1 MQMIR
6 FKQVKELITVDLLQ
20 TNRQSN
26 NNGRGKTIDKD
37 NLKWRIFLQN
47 VLFLFIDGSFFGT
60 MIFNVPLPE
69 FPGLFTNS
77 LGFMALFILLQVF
90 QLIFNLF
97 YDNANLS
104 EYLSLPF
111 SLGELFLSKIA
122 TILINTLSFFVIPIV
137 LFSMLGWQAGHNLFL
152 VVPIAIVLSVIILA
166 ALILVPFVFIHLL
179 HQSSF
184 YRRHKKVFTIIIYIV
199 MFVTLFAVIYSNEP
213 VEYTM
218 TGIVD
223 SEPNALFLG
232 FHQIFI
238 LGSMLGGWLKVGSWA
253 LLVAALVG
261 IVFKWIVSDLYSDEK
276 SGDLP
281 HARKIKTRK
290 NRVSSDKTSSKW
302 GVFVKYQLR
311 QLQDT
316 AFLIQMIFS
325 KVYFP
330 LIFMAPALFSEEGI
344 DASLL
349 AMVPNFWGIY
359 LLVGALFAMLTVGE
373 VSISGVIISFDKEN
387 YHYIQSLPLPFQQ
400 YMRFKFWFAFAIE
413 WLIGALILGGIAFV
427 VNLPLLVAL
436 GVLVGYTIGTF
447 IATNFYYMR
456 DYRLLNLGWNN
467 FTELMQ
473 RGLNQIIR
481 GLISFVLVLVGGIGT
496 VGLGF
501 WLIIQDSLWIQI
513 GVQVLIATIL
523 IGGAIGIH
531 QYAQK
536 KFWVKFNA

>member
-1 MQMIR
+1 MIR
-6 FKQVKELITVDLLQ
+6 FKQVKELVTVDLLQ

-26 NNGRGKTIDKD
+26 NGGRMSKVDKS
-37 NLKWRIFLQN
+37 NLKSRILLQN
-47 VLFLFIDGSFFGT
+47 VLFLFIYGSFFGT

-77 LGFMALFILLQVF
+77 MGFMALFILLQVF

-111 SLGELFLSKIA
+111 SLGELFLSKIV
-122 TILINTLSFFVIPIV
+122 TILINMLSFFVIPII

-152 VVPIAIVLSVIILA
+152 VIPIAIVLAGLILGA
-166 ALILVPFVFIHLL
+166 MILVPFVFIHLL
-179 HQSSF
+179 HLSSF
-184 YRRHKKVFTIIIYIV
+184 YRRHKKGFTLVIYIV
-199 MFVTLFAVIYSNEP
+199 MFVTLFSVIYSNDP

-232 FHQIFI
+232 FHQIFTA
-238 LGSMLGGWLKVGSWA
+238 GSMLTGWLKIGGWA
-253 LLVAALVG
+253 LLVAMLVW
-261 IVFKWIVSDLYSDEK
+261 VAFKWIVPDLYSDEK

-281 HARKIKTRK
+281 RSRKMKTKKVRAS
-290 NRVSSDKTSSKW
+290 NDKSSSKW
-302 GVFVKYQLR
+302 GVFIKYQLR

-316 AFLIQMIFS
+316 SFMIQMIFS

-344 DASLL
+344 DASFL
-349 AMVPNFWGIY
+349 ATIPNFWGIY

-387 YHYIQSLPLPFQQ
+387 YYYIHSLPLPFQQ
-400 YMRFKFWFAFAIE
+400 YMRFKFWFAFVVE
-413 WLIGALILGGIAFV
+413 WLFGALILGAIALV
-427 VNLPLLVAL
+427 VNLPILVTLA
-436 GVLVGYTIGTF
+436 VLAGYTLGTF
-447 IATNFYYMR
+447 IGTHFYYMR
-456 DYRLLNLGWNN
+456 DYRLLTLDWNN

-481 GLISFVLVLVGGIGT
+481 GLLNFVLVLLGGLGT
-496 VGLGF
+496 FGLGF
-501 WLIIQDSLWIQI
+501 WLIIQESLWIQI
-513 GVQVLIATIL
+513 GVQALIAAIL
-523 IGGAIGIH
+523 IVGAIGIH